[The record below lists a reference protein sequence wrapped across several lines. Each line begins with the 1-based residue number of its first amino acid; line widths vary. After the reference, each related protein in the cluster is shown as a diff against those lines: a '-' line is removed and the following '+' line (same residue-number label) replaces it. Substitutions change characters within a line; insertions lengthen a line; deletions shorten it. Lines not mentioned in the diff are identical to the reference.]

1 MCKRHLRGG
10 FEPAISSLSSRG
22 RCRTEHVMR
31 NLFVAASAFCVAVL
45 AVGAAAA
52 PSFAD
57 TSSVARAT
65 LANGLRVIA
74 VRDTLAPVVT
84 TEMNYLVGSEDDP
97 PDVPGM
103 AHAQEHML
111 FRGSTGVSGAQ
122 LASIA
127 AGLGGDLNGDTQP
140 TVTQYIF
147 TVPANAL
154 DVVLHVE
161 ADRMRGALL
170 SQDDWIKERGAIE
183 QEVSSDLSNPI
194 YRARADLLADM
205 FVGTPYAAP
214 GVGTRD
220 AFDSLN
226 ASSIRAFY
234 DLWYHPNNAIL
245 VVVGDVEP
253 STVISDVTRL
263 FGAIPSAPLPAHPS
277 FALPAPKLADVSFDT
292 ALPLGFAL
300 VAYRFPGSD
309 THDFAAAEVLANVMA
324 DERSPFFS
332 GIPHDKVYNASF
344 VLDDMPKAS
353 FGLAMAAAL
362 KPQFVPDVKRWVAMN
377 VADSISAGFS
387 AELVL
392 DAKRKAVAQDLFQ
405 RSSIEG
411 LAQAWSQA
419 VAVEGRA
426 SPDDDIAAIKA
437 VTVDDVDRVA
447 GEYMNAS
454 TELSAE
460 LTPRDSGAAVPGDAF
475 GASESFAP
483 QDAVPVAL
491 PDWAASVVESTGVP
505 PSTLHPLDTSLPNGL
520 RVIVQ
525 TEPGSGAVTV
535 LGQVRNDPDIEAPPG
550 KEGVSIMLDQL
561 FTDGSASESPLDFL
575 SDVSQI
581 GAEERAGST
590 FSLRVPAAGFDR
602 GMLLLADN
610 EIHPFFPTENFES
623 IRNAIA
629 DRVQGTSETPEY
641 KSAVSLYAALYPKG
655 DPVQRVATPATI
667 NGLSLRDVRDYFN
680 ATIRPDLTT
689 IVVVGDVDDKH
700 ALEVVRRYFSN
711 WHSSGAP
718 PATSLPPAP
727 HNARTEVAI
736 PSFGAVQDS
745 VTFAETM
752 GVRSG
757 TADFDALSL
766 GDQMLASEFYA
777 SRLYRDLREQS
788 GLVYYVTTKFNA
800 DGGRYA
806 YEVQWGCDPGNVA
819 RVAGI
824 VQRDLQAMRTTP
836 PTADELLRVKALAV
850 RALPLQ
856 ESSQGGVAQ
865 TLLDRASAGQP
876 LDDASAQSRYL
887 QITAAQITAAFAKYI
902 RPADFVQIVQGP
914 TP

>member
-1 MCKRHLRGG
+1 MTRGLIRVRGDSHSDTNGTDMDIRPIHLAA
-10 FEPAISSLSSRG
+10 FA
-22 RCRTEHVMR
+22 
-31 NLFVAASAFCVAVL
+31 LFVAVSI
-45 AVGAAAA
+45 AAA
-52 PSFAD
+52 PAFAD
-57 TSSVARAT
+57 APSVARAT

-140 TVTQYIF
+140 TVTQYVF

-154 DVVLHVE
+154 EVVLRVE

-170 SQDDWIKERGAIE
+170 SQDDWVKERGAIE

-194 YRARADLLADM
+194 YQARADLLADM

-220 AFDSLN
+220 AFDSLS
-226 ASSIRAFY
+226 ATTIKSFY
-234 DLWYHPNNAIL
+234 DLWYRPNNAVL
-245 VVVGDVEP
+245 VVVGDVDP
-253 STVISDVTRL
+253 SAVIADATRL

-277 FALPAPKLADVSFDT
+277 FALPSPKLADVTFDT

-309 THDFAAAEVLANVMA
+309 SHDFAAAEILANVMA

-332 GIPHDKVYNASF
+332 GLPHDKVYNATF

-353 FGLAMAAAL
+353 LGLAMASAL
-362 KPQFVPDVKRWVAMN
+362 KPQFVPDVKRWVSMN

-387 AELVL
+387 ADLVL
-392 DAKRKAVAQDLFQ
+392 DAKRKAVAQALFQ

-411 LAQAWSQA
+411 LAQAWSEA
-419 VAVEGRA
+419 VAVEGRS
-426 SPDDDIAAIKA
+426 SPDDDIAEINA
-437 VTVDDVDRVA
+437 VSTDDVNRVA
-447 GEYMNAS
+447 GKYLNAS
-454 TELSAE
+454 TELTAE
-460 LTPRDSGAAVPGDAF
+460 LTPRDSGTVVPGDAF
-475 GASESFAP
+475 GASESFSP
-483 QDAVPVAL
+483 QAAESVAL
-491 PDWAASVVESTGVP
+491 PDWAASVVQSTDVP

-520 RVIVQ
+520 RIIIQ
-525 TEPGSGAVTV
+525 SERGSGAVTV
-535 LGQVRNDPDIEAPPG
+535 VGHVRNDPDIEAPPG
-550 KEGVSIMLDQL
+550 KEGVSLMLDQL
-561 FTDGSASESPLDFL
+561 FSAGSASESPFDFFT
-575 SDVSQI
+575 DVSRI
-581 GAEERAGST
+581 GAEEHAGFA

-602 GMLLLADN
+602 GMQLLADN
-610 EIHPFFPTENFES
+610 EMRPLFPPQNFELL
-623 IRNAIA
+623 RNAVA
-629 DRVQGTSETPEY
+629 DRVQGTSVTPEY
-641 KSAVSLYAALYPKG
+641 RSAASLYAALYPKN
-655 DPVQRVATPATI
+655 DPVQRVATVASVE
-667 NGLSLRDVRDYFN
+667 GLSLQDVRDYFK

-689 IVVVGDVDDKH
+689 IVVVGDVDTDH
-700 ALEVVRRYFSN
+700 ALAIVRRYFSD

-718 PATSLPPAP
+718 PATTLPPAP
-727 HNARTEVAI
+727 RNAGAEVAI
-736 PSFGAVQDS
+736 PSLGAVQDS

-752 GVRSG
+752 GVRAG
-757 TADFDALSL
+757 TIDFDALSL
-766 GDQMLASEFYA
+766 GDQMLSSEFYA

-788 GLVYYVTTKFNA
+788 GLVYYVTTRFNA

-806 YEVQWGCDPGNVA
+806 YEVQWGCDPRNVA
-819 RVAGI
+819 QVAGI
-824 VQRDLQAMRTTP
+824 VQRDLQSMRTTP
-836 PTADELLRVKALAV
+836 PTVDELLRAKSLAV

-856 ESSQGGVAQ
+856 ESSQSGVAE
-865 TLLDRASAGQP
+865 TLLDRASAGLP
-876 LDDASAQSRYL
+876 LDDASAQARFL
-887 QITAAQITAAFAKYI
+887 QITGPQITAAFAKYI
-902 RPADFVQIVQGP
+902 RPGDFVQIVQGP